1 MTDTTRF
8 YLTCEL
14 MTRWLFN
21 PNSAQHLEQKTTLLH
36 LMGGFGGQEAEDF
49 VAGISHKPEDG
60 KPGWHEILCP
70 QTVSIIWLEPLFT
83 APVFAGLAWHLASLI
98 RADGSSPFRP
108 EITTDDDGVFGYRLA
123 AIRSNTEN
131 ADQSMEDRLFLS
143 LCAGASVKMLL
154 TAPGAWLRPALSA
167 CRRLAGATE
176 V

>member
-8 YLTCEL
+8 YLACEL

-49 VAGISHKPEDG
+49 VAGISHRPE
-60 KPGWHEILCP
+60 WREILCP

-83 APVFAGLAWHLASLI
+83 APVFAGLAWHLAGLI

-108 EITTDDDGVFGYRLA
+108 EIATDDDGIFGYRLA
-123 AIRSNTEN
+123 AIRVDTGTDER
-131 ADQSMEDRLFLS
+131 SMENRLFLS
-143 LCAGASVKMLL
+143 LCAGAAVKMLL
-154 TAPGAWLRPALSA
+154 TAPVAWLQPALSA
-167 CRRLAGATE
+167 CERLTGAAGS
-176 V
+176 